1 MHVWLFSGL
10 DNVRAL
16 CADRSGAPLPPSDGP
31 WACLRDVTLDQ
42 DDPDEEEA
50 RALIR
55 EHGYCC
61 FLADGH
67 DVASS
72 AEL

>member
-1 MHVWLFSGL
+1 
-10 DNVRAL
+10 
-16 CADRSGAPLPPSDGP
+16 
-31 WACLRDVTLDQ
+31 LRDVTLDQ

>member
-1 MHVWLFSGL
+1 MQVWLFSGD

-16 CADRSGAPLPPSDGP
+16 CADRNGAALPPEYGS
-31 WACLRDVTLDQ
+31 WSCLRKVTLDH
-42 DDPDEEEA
+42 DDPDEERA

-61 FLADGH
+61 FLADGN
-67 DVASS
+67 DLVSS
-72 AEL
+72 AER